1 MIRSIKTLI
10 DTRKYCQKQLWKLPH
25 YVLILSGCKKLR
37 MASLNYAE
45 GQLVSTTVTAYVAG
59 SSITS
64 RVLRSLFA
72 E

>member
-1 MIRSIKTLI
+1 
-10 DTRKYCQKQLWKLPH
+10 
-25 YVLILSGCKKLR
+25 

-59 SSITS
+59 SSITTS